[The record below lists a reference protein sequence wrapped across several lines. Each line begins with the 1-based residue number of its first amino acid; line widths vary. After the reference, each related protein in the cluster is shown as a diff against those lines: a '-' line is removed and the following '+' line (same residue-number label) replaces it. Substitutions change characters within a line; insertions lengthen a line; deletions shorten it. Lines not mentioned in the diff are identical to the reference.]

1 MNTDQIKGRTLKK
14 LIEASKEE
22 KKDFTKT
29 GGEVEAFGHKAD
41 EKQIYEGLGLQA
53 ELWFKTTVAL
63 TAQAKD
69 LICPFLYPTNPY
81 RCGKVRKHP
90 MSDPAVQQLSIAR
103 NDLMQTYLNYTPE
116 ETDLYGESVRAIN
129 QSQSYGAG
137 VLWTGFNERKQLV
150 HSVYDDVENLE
161 IDPDSNGWN
170 DVNWVARKRLAS
182 RWKLM
187 DEFPQAKQVI
197 AALTPDKTSK
207 SQLGK
212 PNDLISYYEV
222 WMRVGLHRYIEG
234 GLPSVDEMGQ
244 PIQYTDAPK
253 KYVFSDD
260 KLLSE
265 GSWEVPLF
273 MDNLW
278 PCEMVSYI
286 EDADSIWPVSPLR
299 AALPFQRALNWLY
312 IWYLTKVR
320 FCSRSLFAIMEGAGA
335 EITGDSKKSLEN
347 WNDLPFLS
355 VRTTNDQVKIGDIF
369 QQLNLDPGL
378 DQFERAHA
386 MMKREF
392 QEHSGLYDI
401 LHYGESDTQ
410 DRSATATNFKDKTS
424 KTRINYRLDRVVKWQ
439 GKVARKE
446 ALMARFLHT
455 PQQID
460 AILGMG
466 SGQIWGR
473 IMPPQQAQVD
483 PTTGMA
489 LPTDPMAVDFRQ
501 WLLEVDYSVEST
513 SMRRHDIDAK
523 IDALKDQM
531 QTVVPVQ
538 LQSIDPM
545 EKAMAYDTMAEYY
558 EALGGSDALIQQQ
571 RDMAAYLR
579 QSAMQMQAMA
589 AQSQAAGPEA
599 GGQQPAEQQQAPEP
613 AAAGY

>member
-1 MNTDQIKGRTLKK
+1 MNTDQVKGKTLKK
-14 LIEASKEE
+14 LIEASATE
-22 KKDFTKT
+22 KSDFSKT
-29 GGEVEAFGHKAD
+29 GKEIEAFGHKAD
-41 EKQIYEGLGLQA
+41 AKQIYEGLGVEA

-81 RCGKVRKHP
+81 RCGKVRKHK
-90 MSDPAVQQLSIAR
+90 MAAPAVQQMAAAR
-103 NDLMQTYLNYTPE
+103 NDLMQEYLNYTPD
-116 ETDLYGESVRAIN
+116 ETDLYGESIRSIN
-129 QSQSYGAG
+129 QSQSYGGG
-137 VLWTGFNERKQLV
+137 VLWTGFNDRKQLV
-150 HSVYDDVENLE
+150 HSIYDDVENLE
-161 IDPDSNGWN
+161 LDPDSHGWN
-170 DVNWVARKRLAS
+170 DVNWVARKRLGS

-187 DEFPQAKQVI
+187 DEFPKAKQVI
-197 AALTPDKTSK
+197 AALTPDKSSK
-207 SQLGK
+207 SQIGK

-222 WMRVGLHRYIEG
+222 WMRVGIHRYIEG
-234 GLPSVDEMGQ
+234 GLPAVDEMGQ
-244 PIQYTDAPK
+244 PIQYTDAPR

-265 GSWEVPLF
+265 GNWECPLF

-286 EDADSIWPVSPLR
+286 EDADSIWPVSPMR
-299 AALPFQRALNWLY
+299 ASLPFQRALNWLY
-312 IWYLTKVR
+312 IWYMTKVR

-335 EITGDSKKSLEN
+335 EVTEDSKKSLEN

-378 DQFERAHA
+378 EQFEKAHA
-386 MMKREF
+386 MIKREF

-401 LHYGESDTQ
+401 LHYGEGDTQ
-410 DRSATATNFKDKTS
+410 DRSATATQFKDRTS

-439 GKVARKE
+439 GRVARKE

-460 AILGMG
+460 AILGQG
-466 SGQIWGR
+466 SGAIWGR
-473 IMPPQQAQVD
+473 IMPPQQPQVD
-483 PTTGMA
+483 PLTGIA
-489 LPTDPMAVDFRQ
+489 APPDPMAVDFRQ

-523 IDALKDQM
+523 IEALKDQM

-538 LQSIDPM
+538 LQSVDLM
-545 EKAMAYDTMAEYY
+545 EKAMAYETMAEYY
-558 EALGGSDALIQQQ
+558 SAIGGSDKLIQQQ
-571 RDMAAYLR
+571 TEMAAYLR
-579 QSAMQMQAMA
+579 EQAKMIAAMPVQPVAGDQA
-589 AQSQAAGPEA
+589 AQEP
-599 GGQQPAEQQQAPEP
+599 APEP